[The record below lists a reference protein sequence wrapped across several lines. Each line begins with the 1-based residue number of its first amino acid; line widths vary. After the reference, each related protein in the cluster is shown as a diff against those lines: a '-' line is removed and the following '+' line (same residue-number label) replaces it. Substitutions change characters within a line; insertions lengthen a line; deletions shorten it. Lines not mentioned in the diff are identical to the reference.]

1 MINLSLFKNPEDAEW
16 EAFKK
21 EIAVEVS
28 ASVELAAE
36 EQLSETTGRQLEEI
50 DEQMRAWGRVRE
62 IEIKKDQVEEKIQNK
77 KSIGGL
83 EDDNEDSDEEVSRRK
98 VTYFNLYHVFQL
110 NEAEM
115 DEFLD
120 WRQKK
125 T

>member
-1 MINLSLFKNPEDAEW
+1 MFYSLNMYIQNPEDAEW

-62 IEIKKDQVEEKIQNK
+62 IEIKKDEVEEKMHSK
-77 KSIGGL
+77 KTAGG
-83 EDDNEDSDEEVSRRK
+83 EDAYHSDSDEEVGR
-98 VTYFNLYHVFQL
+98 LML
-110 NEAEM
+110 
-115 DEFLD
+115 FLLF
-120 WRQKK
+120 
-125 T
+125 

>member
-1 MINLSLFKNPEDAEW
+1 MINLPPFKNPEDAEW

-62 IEIKKDQVEEKIQNK
+62 IEIKKDRVEEKIQNK
-77 KSIGGL
+77 KTTGHLMS
-83 EDDNEDSDEEVSRRK
+83 
-98 VTYFNLYHVFQL
+98 FNV
-110 NEAEM
+110 
-115 DEFLD
+115 
-120 WRQKK
+120 
-125 T
+125 

>member
-1 MINLSLFKNPEDAEW
+1 
-16 EAFKK
+16 
-21 EIAVEVS
+21 
-28 ASVELAAE
+28 
-36 EQLSETTGRQLEEI
+36 LEEI

-62 IEIKKDQVEEKIQNK
+62 IEIKKDKVEEKIQNK
-77 KSIGGL
+77 KSTGS
-83 EDDNEDSDEEVSRRK
+83 EEMNDDDSDEE
-98 VTYFNLYHVFQL
+98 L